1 VFISFFT
8 APFTQL
14 KGLEKTMRK
23 VIEKILYKYKDS
35 QLNLSSFAARR
46 QLAIEIENAL
56 LTRTVSDNKFF
67 DNKEDWLVDQYNRNR
82 PIEEHIKIAQE
93 IENE

>member
-1 VFISFFT
+1 
-8 APFTQL
+8 
-14 KGLEKTMRK
+14 MRK
-23 VIEKILYKYKDS
+23 VIEKILYKSKDS

>member
-1 VFISFFT
+1 
-8 APFTQL
+8 
-14 KGLEKTMRK
+14 MRK

>member
-1 VFISFFT
+1 
-8 APFTQL
+8 
-14 KGLEKTMRK
+14 MRK

-82 PIEEHIKIAQE
+82 PIEEHIKIYK
-93 IENE
+93 ENELRNE